1 MGFFSKVFKG
11 VKKVFKKIGKGIKSA
26 FKSVGKFMGKLG
38 IIGQIGLGLLLPGIG
53 ALLGKT
59 AGFLMGSANP
69 LLQGAGK
76 FINAAINVGTKTG
89 KVFSTV
95 TEGVTKVIGET
106 VGAVANKIPGMDKL
120 VSSVSDGAIDIQ
132 NKNFESV
139 FKTVG
144 EEFSKTSSAATDLF
158 SSSTLTDVNK
168 YTAAS
173 LDAAQAAKKEDI
185 VTNLDA
191 TTEYSGPLDAKDVSS
206 GFEEYAVDGTIP
218 QVPASER
225 PSIFESTSDI
235 PDGTVDTEKPSLLQ
249 RGMKK
254 GAEALSDM
262 PSKFVS
268 QFTAASAQKAAGA
281 FPDQNVYY
289 GAVADLGGMGAS
301 SIGTGDYQ
309 QDFNP
314 NMYLDNTNYI
324 NQYPVGQTAGLYN
337 VYQNF
342 MSRGAVS

>member
-76 FINAAINVGTKTG
+76 FINAAVNVGTKTG

-185 VTNLDA
+185 FTSLDG
-191 TTEYSGPLDAKDVSS
+191 TTDSKPLD
-206 GFEEYAVDGTIP
+206 FEEYAVDGTVP

-314 NMYLDNTNYI
+314 NMYLDNTDYI
-324 NQYPVGQTAGLYN
+324 NQYPIGQTAGLYN

-342 MSRGAVS
+342 MSRGAVA

>member
-1 MGFFSKVFKG
+1 MGFFSKIFKG

-76 FINAAINVGTKTG
+76 FINAAVNVGTKTG

-106 VGAVANKIPGMDKL
+106 VGAVANKIPKMDKL
-120 VSSVSDGAIDIQ
+120 VSYVSDGAIDIS
-132 NKNFESV
+132 NKDFKSV
-139 FKTVG
+139 FTTVG
-144 EEFSKTSSAATDLF
+144 EEFSKASSAATDLF

-168 YTAAS
+168 YTAA
-173 LDAAQAAKKEDI
+173 LDAEQAADLNES
-185 VTNLDA
+185 A
-191 TTEYSGPLDAKDVSS
+191 PLPEIKVDVSP
-206 GFEEYAVDGTIP
+206 EGTVTVGEAATD
-218 QVPASER
+218 VPVT
-225 PSIFESTSDI
+225 TSNI
-235 PDGTVDTEKPSLLQ
+235 PDGTVDTGKPSLLQ

-254 GAEALSDM
+254 GAEALSDA
-262 PSKFVS
+262 PSKFVG

-301 SIGTGDYQ
+301 SIGSGDYQ

-342 MSRGAVS
+342 MSRGAIG